1 MPLASRQTLGE
12 MPEPRTLLCHIL
24 KSLEI
29 TRSVWFGWLR
39 GRYSIATNIHKT
51 LVEGSEVPEEGLCT
65 RT

>member
-1 MPLASRQTLGE
+1 MPLTPRQALGD
-12 MPEPRTLLCHIL
+12 MPELRTLLCHIL

-51 LVEGSEVPEEGLCT
+51 LMENSEVPEEGLCT
-65 RT
+65 LT